1 MHSNKPT
8 KTVSQTTSTKPSS
21 DRKESNAQRADRTAK
36 KFVKALR
43 EHTRNK

>member
-8 KTVSQTTSTKPSS
+8 KTVSQNTSTKPSS
-21 DRKESNAQRADRTAK
+21 DRKASHAERTERMAR
-36 KFVKALR
+36 KFVKALQ